1 MLHLVGAETMQSWDR
16 VSAEIMQ
23 DGSHLCRDHAR
34 LDLDFA
40 DINVS
45 MDLDSGN
52 TVQGCI

>member
-40 DINVS
+40 NINVS